1 MSQLSNPRPKP
12 RRARAAHLNCRG
24 GASSLLR
31 LSAAASPRLPSG
43 AALETW
49 AQRARQVLD
58 AEWTAP
64 SLTTV
69 ITPLSPSPGVDSR
82 IALAA

>member
-12 RRARAAHLNCRG
+12 RRARPAHLYCRG

-31 LSAAASPRLPSG
+31 LSTAAPARLPSG

-49 AQRARQVLD
+49 AQRARQMLD
-58 AEWTAP
+58 AQWAGQ
-64 SLTTV
+64 SLAAV